1 MKLKSLLKVVEK
13 DTFLVFET
21 NIYSSLG
28 GCYKDDFKKTFR
40 NHPYLDLDISEIR
53 ASKTR
58 QVFSDKLEDCLLITF
73 RG

>member
-1 MKLKSLLKVVEK
+1 MKLKQLLKAVNK
-13 DTFLVFET
+13 DTYIIFET
-21 NIYSSLG
+21 NCYSSLG
-28 GCYKDDFKKTFR
+28 GCYKDDFKTLWK

-58 QVFSDKLEDCLLITF
+58 QLFSDKLEECLLITF